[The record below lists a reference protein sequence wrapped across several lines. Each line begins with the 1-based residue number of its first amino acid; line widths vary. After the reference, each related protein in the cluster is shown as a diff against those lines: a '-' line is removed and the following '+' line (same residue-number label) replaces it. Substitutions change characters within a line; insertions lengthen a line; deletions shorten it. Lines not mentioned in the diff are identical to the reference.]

1 MQNLTLGTIATNL
14 LWLVAFIGGIIAIL
28 KYCKSIFNNVVTKP
42 ILEKMESNKKE
53 LQQEINVVKEDL
65 IVVGEDQCKNYL
77 VRFLAD
83 IEAEEELS
91 EVEVERAYDA
101 YEKYTKTYHGNSYIH
116 DRWDKLMKN
125 RGKRGEK

>member
-1 MQNLTLGTIATNL
+1 MQNLTLDTIATNL

-28 KYCKSIFNNVVTKP
+28 KYCKSIVNNVITKP
-42 ILEKMESNKKE
+42 ILEKMEANKKE
-53 LQQEINVVKEDL
+53 LQKEINVVKEDL

-83 IEAEEELS
+83 VEDGEELS
-91 EVEVERAYDA
+91 GLEEERAYDA

-125 RGKRGEK
+125 RGKRGE